1 MALQD
6 IRILVAIDFGTTYS
20 GFAYVHKEKDLNK
33 SYLVILNLI
42 GMVIV

>member
-20 GFAYVHKEKDLNK
+20 GFAYVHKETPENV
-33 SYLVILNLI
+33 SVNQSW
-42 GMVIV
+42 